1 MALSKNMS
9 DKKLEKSEG
18 AFRTISEVALQLN
31 LPTHVLRFWET
42 KFSQVRPLKR
52 GGGRRYYRPNDVQ
65 ILRHIQILL
74 YEEGYTIKGVQK
86 LMRDKNFKKSN
97 FVADKIEK
105 SVSEDNSLEAQIKIT
120 IDELEALKLEINSH
134 R

>member
-1 MALSKNMS
+1 MNKR
-9 DKKLEKSEG
+9 KK
-18 AFRTISEVALQLN
+18 RV
-31 LPTHVLRFWET
+31 
-42 KFSQVRPLKR
+42 
-52 GGGRRYYRPNDVQ
+52 RRYY
-65 ILRHIQILL
+65 
-74 YEEGYTIKGVQK
+74 
-86 LMRDKNFKKSN
+86 KNFKKSN